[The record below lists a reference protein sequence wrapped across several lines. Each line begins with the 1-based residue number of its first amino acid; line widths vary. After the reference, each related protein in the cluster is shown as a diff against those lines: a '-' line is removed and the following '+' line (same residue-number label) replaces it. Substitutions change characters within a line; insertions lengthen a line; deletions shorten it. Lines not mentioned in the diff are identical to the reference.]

1 MSLDAR
7 LRPRPLSPHLA
18 IYRLTSTMM
27 IRLRTANLMARA
39 TLIGSVILTM
49 LIWNVGNLDERAAL
63 IKETRSPLSHIRGP
77 GSAKAGTR
85 DFLIRRLTDAAN
97 ASLALLLIASIIAL
111 TGVNHS
117 TVRSY
122 LGNPLVAIPTLQLV
136 LCGT

>member
-1 MSLDAR
+1 M
-7 LRPRPLSPHLA
+7 
-18 IYRLTSTMM
+18 
-27 IRLRTANLMARA
+27 
-39 TLIGSVILTM
+39 
-49 LIWNVGNLDERAAL
+49 

-111 TGVNHS
+111 TGANYS

-122 LGNPLVAIPTLQLV
+122 LGNPLVAIPPLQLV
-136 LCGT
+136 LCGTWHMRIGMQIVPEDYIHKEAPKVISFGFEQSPFAVVALAGIYVVLKDRHPRQGTT